1 MSREAAV
8 RVAHCIDSFMIG
20 GTELNAIRTLEA
32 LDRQRFEVTV
42 FYLQEQGP
50 LRIRY
55 EALGVT
61 MIRLTVPG
69 FLSARAVREGV
80 RFGMLVRRLGIQIVH
95 AHDVYTNIFTAFWA
109 RLLGRCRIIA
119 SRRWQFEVPRPSLNT
134 LNRWSYRFA
143 HRVLANS
150 GSVVRLLVEQ
160 EHISARKIVEI
171 PNFLSDDAFEVDSQ
185 SQRLERHR
193 EWGIPV
199 GAFVLGVVARLAVV
213 KNQAMLLRALP
224 ELDDDT
230 HVVLV
235 GDGPERARLE
245 ELAAQLG
252 VASRV
257 HFTGTVLSRIN
268 LHQFFDVSV
277 LCSHSEGF
285 PNAVI
290 EALAAQR
297 PVVATRVG
305 GILDVIEHGVTGL
318 LIDAEDVHA
327 LAHSLRALRSD
338 AALRAQLGS
347 AGAKRVRER
356 YGQQFV
362 ISKLENLYSQLAG
375 EL

>member
-150 GSVVRLLVEQ
+150 GSVVRLLVEE

-318 LIDAEDVHA
+318 LIDVEDVHA
-327 LAHSLRALRSD
+327 LAHSLKALRSD